1 VAASSAAIQ
10 RTACSRLEPHISID
24 GRSPE
29 QHDGRSGRPKIE
41 QRFAA
46 SSCTQR
52 TPAGLP
58 SGMPGIG
65 LEIEGAVQHAPH
77 ADRHSMAEPNKRL
90 TGIAA

>member
-1 VAASSAAIQ
+1 VAASSVAIQ
-10 RTACSRLEPHISID
+10 RTACARFVPHISID
-24 GRSPE
+24 GCNPE
-29 QHDGRSGRPKIE
+29 QHAGRSGRPKIE

-65 LEIEGAVQHAPH
+65 LDIEGAVQHAPH
-77 ADRHSMAEPNKRL
+77 SVLHSMDRA
-90 TGIAA
+90 

>member
-1 VAASSAAIQ
+1 MAVSSIAIQ
-10 RTACSRLEPHISID
+10 RIACARLVPHISID
-24 GRSPE
+24 GCSPE
-29 QHDGRSGRPKIE
+29 QQAGRSGRPKIE

-58 SGMPGIG
+58 RGMPGIG

-77 ADRHSMAEPNKRL
+77 AGRQSMA
-90 TGIAA
+90 

>member
-10 RTACSRLEPHISID
+10 RIACSRVVAHISVD
-24 GRSPE
+24 GCSPE
-29 QHDGRSGRPKIE
+29 QHAGRSGRPKIM

-52 TPAGLP
+52 LPAGLP
-58 SGMPGIG
+58 RGMPGIG

-77 ADRHSMAEPNKRL
+77 AGRHS
-90 TGIAA
+90 IARA

>member
-1 VAASSAAIQ
+1 LIQLGSVAASSAAIH
-10 RTACSRLEPHISID
+10 RIACSRPVPHISTD
-24 GRSPE
+24 GCSPE
-29 QHDGRSGRPKIE
+29 QQAGRSGRPKIE

-58 SGMPGIG
+58 RGIPGIG

-77 ADRHSMAEPNKRL
+77 AGRHSMA
-90 TGIAA
+90 GA